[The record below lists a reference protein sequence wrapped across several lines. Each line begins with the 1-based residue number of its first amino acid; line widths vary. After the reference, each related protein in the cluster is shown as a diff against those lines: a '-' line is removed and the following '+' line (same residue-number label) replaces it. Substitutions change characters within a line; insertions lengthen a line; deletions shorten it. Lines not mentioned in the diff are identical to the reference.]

1 MDTPISLNAE
11 QQLAFD
17 AVKSGK
23 NIFLTGAGGTGKTHT
38 IRAIRKWAQE
48 EHRLCAVTAMTGCA
62 ALLLGQGAKTLHSW
76 AGIGL
81 ARETPQ
87 ELATIVQ
94 ANTRAKK
101 RWCET
106 QLLILDEISMM
117 TPDLLEKLDLIARRI
132 RKSPDL
138 RFGGLQLVVSGDF
151 CQLPPVTKGNG
162 KDKDVVFAF
171 ESPYW
176 KELIDEV
183 HELYQI
189 ERQSDPIF
197 QQILREARMGGLCA
211 DSLQILQERRG
222 LLWQE
227 KEILPTLLFTRN
239 SDVDTIN
246 RANLDALTGEKRI
259 FTSETVSMDKKKMKK
274 GMRYMSPNSPE
285 VKRALDR
292 LDNDAPYMKD
302 LELRIGAQVM
312 LITNLDQ
319 ERNLING
326 SRGVVTG
333 YSAGGLPIVRFL
345 SSPDPILVD
354 RVSWWLSEY
363 EGVGRSQIPLRVA
376 YAMTI
381 HRSQGATLDSA
392 LIDIGSN
399 TFEYGQAYVALS
411 RVRTIG
417 GLYIWKLDPTKIR
430 CHPKV
435 LAFYSAKAKASIDAK
450 EFLSEE

>member
-1 MDTPISLNAE
+1 MDASITLNAE
-11 QQLAFD
+11 QQVALD
-17 AVKSGK
+17 AVKEGK
-23 NIFLTGAGGTGKTHT
+23 NIFLTGAGGTGKSHT
-38 IRAIRKWAQE
+38 IRAIRTWAQKE
-48 EHRLCAVTAMTGCA
+48 NKLCAVTAMTGCA

-87 ELATIVQ
+87 ELAAVVMS
-94 ANTRAKK
+94 NRRAKK

-117 TPDLLEKLDLIARRI
+117 TPDILEKLDLIARRV
-132 RKSPDL
+132 RQNPDI

-151 CQLPPVTKGNG
+151 CQLPPVSKG
-162 KDKDVVFAF
+162 KEIVFAF

-176 KELIDEV
+176 KELIDEI
-183 HELYQI
+183 HELHQI
-189 ERQSDPIF
+189 ERQSEPLF
-197 QQILREARMGGLCA
+197 QKILKEARLGELCSE
-211 DSLQILQERRG
+211 SLTILKERRG
-222 LLWQE
+222 LQWQE
-227 KEILPTLLFTRN
+227 NEIVPTLLFARN

-246 RANLDALTGEKRI
+246 RANLSSLSGEKRI
-259 FTSETVSMDKKKMKK
+259 FEAQNVITEKKIKK
-274 GMRYMSPNSPE
+274 GKYVSPSSHE
-285 VKRALDR
+285 VKKALER
-292 LDNDAPYMKD
+292 LDSDAPYMKE

-312 LITNLDQ
+312 LITNMDQ
-319 ERNLING
+319 DRNLING

-345 SSPDPILVD
+345 SIPEPVLVD
-354 RVSWWLSEY
+354 RVSWWLPEH
-363 EGVGRSQIPLRVA
+363 EGIGRSQIPLRVA

-381 HRSQGATLDSA
+381 HRSQGASLDSA

-411 RVRTIG
+411 RVRTIN
-417 GLYIWKLDPTKIR
+417 GLYIWKFDPSKIR

-435 LAFYSAKAKASIDAK
+435 LAFYSTIRSS
-450 EFLSEE
+450 ENLSEV